1 MLVEL
6 TNAMKILPCCIF
18 LVITRTRI
26 FTLWLFAQKYQV
38 SILLLNGLPLIVQAA
53 FFISS
58 PFLKTPRYA
67 FADNAILADQD
78 IQIHIQISLV

>member
-1 MLVEL
+1 M
-6 TNAMKILPCCIF
+6 
-18 LVITRTRI
+18 
-26 FTLWLFAQKYQV
+26 
-38 SILLLNGLPLIVQAA
+38 VQEA

-78 IQIHIQISLV
+78 IQIYVQIIISIK